1 MLPSGNELPKVQ
13 EESDR
18 IMKSTKRVILADGSR
33 LVREMLHRVIDQA
46 EHLEVVD
53 EVPEHGELP
62 FSIERYDPEWVILSL
77 SYGNPVH
84 GWIDAYLVDY
94 PEVRFVFVSPDQN
107 HIKMRWQISC
117 EKDYS
122 DLSLKEFIDILEKDQ
137 RYT

>member
-1 MLPSGNELPKVQ
+1 
-13 EESDR
+13 
-18 IMKSTKRVILADGSR
+18 MKSTKRVILADGSR

-62 FSIERYDPEWVILSL
+62 FSIERNDPEWVILSL

-107 HIKMRWQISC
+107 HIKMKWQISF